1 MDILILQ
8 THFRKTNVVYTRHYL
23 GKYSPLAPWIIMNS
37 GSQMH
42 AGGCGKEEKV
52 QTQALSSGTPRLKHI
67 SEDDQKE
74 AESH

>member
-1 MDILILQ
+1 
-8 THFRKTNVVYTRHYL
+8 
-23 GKYSPLAPWIIMNS
+23 MNS

-42 AGGCGKEEKV
+42 SGGCGKEEKV
-52 QTQALSSGTPRLKHI
+52 QTRALSSGTPPLKHI